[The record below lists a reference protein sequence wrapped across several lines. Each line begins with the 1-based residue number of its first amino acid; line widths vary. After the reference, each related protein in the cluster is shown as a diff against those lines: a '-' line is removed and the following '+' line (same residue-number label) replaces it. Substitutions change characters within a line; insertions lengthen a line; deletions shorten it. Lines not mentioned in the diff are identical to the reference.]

1 MITITAVPFLLPQ
14 LNRQDVSSTTTI
26 TTAKVPLLA
35 SLPAL
40 SPRRPFLSL
49 LRLPSQPD
57 VSYMAIITTVRGLQR
72 LSCPLLCFPDL
83 PPRPRRPPYLLSIRR
98 SLRPSLRQPGEFL
111 TGPDKPFQLIFSVT
125 VSADAAESTPNS
137 ANFSKLS
144 FVGLLVGLVGSGCM
158 VMGAGL
164 V

>member
-40 SPRRPFLSL
+40 SPHQPFLSL

-57 VSYMAIITTVRGLQR
+57 VSYMAIITTVRRLQR
-72 LSCPLLCFPDL
+72 LSCPLLYFPDL
-83 PPRPRRPPYLLSIRR
+83 PPRPRRPPYLLSIR
-98 SLRPSLRQPGEFL
+98 PSLRQPGE
-111 TGPDKPFQLIFSVT
+111 
-125 VSADAAESTPNS
+125 
-137 ANFSKLS
+137 
-144 FVGLLVGLVGSGCM
+144 
-158 VMGAGL
+158 
-164 V
+164 